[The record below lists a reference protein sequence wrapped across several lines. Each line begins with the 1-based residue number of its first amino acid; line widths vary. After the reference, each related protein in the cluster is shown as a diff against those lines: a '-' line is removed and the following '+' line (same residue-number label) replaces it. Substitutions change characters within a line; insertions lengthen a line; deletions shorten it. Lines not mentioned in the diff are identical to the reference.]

1 MALLVRRGQLLRG
14 RRAPPPRDDEAT
26 ACASAAADAAATQ
39 LVLTQVELAD
49 FLADFLGAKPQPRPM
64 LACLSDPYMQT
75 PCPILSYYRVLSTEV
90 LSYYRVCT
98 V

>member
-1 MALLVRRGQLLRG
+1 MHPLPLMRR
-14 RRAPPPRDDEAT
+14 PR
-26 ACASAAADAAATQ
+26 SSYSH
-39 LVLTQVELAD
+39 QVELAD